1 MSKYLLNF
9 QFSTIFFLS
18 VYLQNGLEFVIF
30 TAEFMILSF
39 ILDPDPTKKVLIRLD
54 PDEQY
59 TVCNSSLFYVYG
71 TWLKTAR
78 FCWPACFFMADTVK

>member
-9 QFSTIFFLS
+9 QFFPIFFLS

-71 TWLKTAR
+71 TWLKNRAFLLAR
-78 FCWPACFFMADTVK
+78 AFFLWLIL

>member
-9 QFSTIFFLS
+9 QFFPIFFLS

-78 FCWPACFFMADTVK
+78 FYWPARFFYG